1 MRHVRIVWVLLAL
14 ILSVAACRPRPA
26 PGPATAGPA
35 SPTAAPAPTMAA
47 PTPTPALPGLGH
59 PVPAGGEPISLD
71 NLPRLQP
78 IWRAQ
83 WPMWHRLWPTSEA
96 LIGVGVEVM
105 VISPSDLEIRQFFP
119 LPAGTEFPTAL
130 AVSGDHRTAAVGT
143 SEGDLWRVDLSRGE
157 IRGEARISESIKAL
171 AFLDPQGQ
179 RAAVLADGLR
189 IWGADGSVSSPVG
202 VLPQKDYSGQLSPD
216 GRWALAVDNQ
226 GVGGLYEVPSGARI
240 LSFTVPF
247 TSPWSVALHPEARY
261 AAVAGRD
268 AVVVLRLDPSGGRA
282 ETLRRL
288 SRSGVRGMDGSASF
302 LAILSEEGGGTR
314 LQVLRWESGES
325 VVNTL
330 LDRPFFHVRLDET
343 GGRAYLADFNRLEA
357 RSLSDG
363 ELLGR
368 RAHPMTDFGIPLW
381 EQRAV
386 VLSSKPL
393 GPWDPEVALLDLA
406 TGRLRWQRTLKS
418 PVRSAWADPQG
429 RWVAAALKD
438 GGAEF
443 LKLEDGESI
452 GRLELRDIT
461 WLGPDGQG
469 RGLIGL
475 RENTVMLWPVE
486 GKAPVWQR
494 ALPVPRDLQL
504 IGAVSPQWI
513 AVAPRRGQDTRFGE
527 YNRIWVMDHEGNIRN
542 TLSDRQNFGNIY
554 RLEWFSDHLIVHML
568 SGSSGYAFIFSI
580 PGGQQVA
587 SPRIRSAYDLTSI
600 YWWPDLRMGV
610 VNNLLDELV
619 VFRMEGPSV
628 AMRSLHSEEELWVH
642 DVQRVGNGSLLLAGA
657 QSVRVL
663 RRGEGSLRWRLK
675 REGQLQAFDL
685 NGMQKVWERPVP
697 FSLLWMAL
705 SPDDRWVMIGSA
717 EGIVEIWGVR

>member
-1 MRHVRIVWVLLAL
+1 MKRCWMARAVLFSLL
-14 ILSVAACRPRPA
+14 GFACRPRLA
-26 PGPATAGPA
+26 PGAATATPVSPA
-35 SPTAAPAPTMAA
+35 AMPAFTV
-47 PTPTPALPGLGH
+47 PTPTPIPAIPGLGH
-59 PVPAGGEPISLD
+59 PVPTDGEPISLN

-96 LIGVGVEVM
+96 LIGVGLEVM
-105 VISPSDLEIRQFFP
+105 VISPSDLEIRQSFP

-143 SEGDLWRVDLSRGE
+143 SGGDLWRVDLSRGE
-157 IRGEARISESIKAL
+157 IHGEARISESIEAL

-179 RAAVLADGLR
+179 RVAVLADGLR
-189 IWGADGSVSSPVG
+189 IWGSDGSLSSPVG
-202 VLPQKDYSGQLSPD
+202 MLPQKDYEGQFSPD
-216 GRWALAVDNQ
+216 GRWALAVDKQ
-226 GVGGLYEVPSGARI
+226 GAGGLYEVPSGTRI

-247 TSPWSVALHPEARY
+247 TSPKSVALHPEAQY

-282 ETLRRL
+282 EILRQL
-288 SRSGVRGMDGSASF
+288 SRSGVREVDGGASL
-302 LAILSEEGGGTR
+302 LAVLSEEGGGTR

-386 VLSSKPL
+386 ILSSQPL

-418 PVRSAWADPQG
+418 PVRSVWADPRG

-452 GRLELRDIT
+452 GRLELRDIK

-494 ALPVPRDLQL
+494 ALPVPRDLRL

-513 AVAPRRGQDTRFGE
+513 AVAPRYGQDTRFGE

-610 VNNLLDELV
+610 VNNLLDELM
-619 VFRMEGPSV
+619 VFWMEGPSV
-628 AMRSLHSEEELWVH
+628 TMRSLHSEEDLWVH

-717 EGIVEIWGVR
+717 EGIVEICGVR